1 MKGFPKARCGD
12 TYASY
17 DYVSK
22 GYSALPPVDRLAT
35 YLRLGLLRP
44 HRVALH

>member
-1 MKGFPKARCGD
+1 MNDFPKARFED
-12 TYASY
+12 TYASDY
-17 DYVSK
+17 YVSK

-44 HRVALH
+44 HRVALR